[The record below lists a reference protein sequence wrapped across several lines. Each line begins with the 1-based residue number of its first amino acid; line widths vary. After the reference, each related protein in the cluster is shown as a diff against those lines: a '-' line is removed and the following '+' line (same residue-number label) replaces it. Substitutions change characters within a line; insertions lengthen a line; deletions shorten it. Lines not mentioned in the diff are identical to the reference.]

1 MALEKVKADT
11 LGGLGRSFASPRCQR
26 ISDPRPMKGQMFLL
40 ASVIIV
46 LGLISIGN
54 LLGIYKTVEET
65 RLQESLMLDKQL
77 RNIKAEY
84 ESIAAA
90 ARLGNDVNG
99 SAIRYLSNF
108 SGLLRNTADVEVFYV
123 FAYFNASDK
132 NYSLTIGNYL
142 KDSINVTVNASSSDP
157 AGIFMGVIDDR
168 KNETRTSA
176 HTITSSPLS
185 GTVLVNVTYTIKGSN
200 VMEAVPVTISN
211 RNYLILLYDIK
222 VKEGN
227 DFVSV
232 KDTYNVTW

>member
-11 LGGLGRSFASPRCQR
+11 LGGLGRSFASPRRQR
-26 ISDPRPMKGQMFLL
+26 ISDPRLMKGQMFLL

-157 AGIFMGVIDDR
+157 AGIFIGVIDDR